1 MSISEP
7 IAIVGLGGILPG
19 AATLDDFWNVVK
31 AGVDTA
37 SEPPSGRWL
46 LDLEQAYDPERAR
59 ADHVYSRRACF
70 VRDFQLE
77 RTGLNLPPELLDA
90 LDPMVHL
97 ALHAGRQAWRDA
109 VTDPVDPKRVGVM
122 LGNIVLPTMSASA
135 MADWILGRRFEREVF
150 RAAGIPMPPED
161 RAPVGAVN
169 RWVAGLPAAV
179 LARALGLGGDRFCLD
194 AACAS
199 SLFAVELAVDALRD
213 GRLDAVLAGGL
224 SRPDSL
230 YTQMGFSQLLA
241 VSPTG
246 RCSPFDHKSDGL
258 VVGEGAGVLVLK
270 RLSDAIEHGD
280 RVRAVVK
287 SVGLSNDVEGSL
299 LAPSQEG
306 QLRAMRGAYQAAGW
320 QPSEVDLV
328 ECHATGTPVG
338 DAVEF
343 ASLQALWAEEDAPA
357 TRCVIGSAKSNTGHL
372 LTGAGAVG
380 LLKTILAME
389 HKTLPPTANFEEAG
403 DSVDLAQSPF
413 RVLQEAQPW
422 QAPKSHARRAAVS
435 GFGFGGTNAHVLLEE
450 ATEPAAGRAAVTV
463 PALPRSAEP
472 KPESPESPTESPTES
487 LTYGPEG
494 RDSPSTAIAI
504 VGMAARI
511 GPWKDLAA
519 VQQRILGRGDD
530 HPVLP
535 KENHWGVPDPPL
547 GWFIEELEIPFGL
560 FKIPPKEIE
569 EALPQQMLM
578 LQVAERAL
586 ADAALDDLDRL
597 RTGVFVGVEIDL
609 NTTNY
614 HLRWAVRS
622 RAADWARR
630 MARPIEGAEFESW
643 VEELCDS
650 LTPALNANRTIGGL
664 GSIVASRVA
673 REFGLGGPSYV
684 LASEETSGMSAL
696 QAALRSLQTGRL
708 DCAVVGA
715 VDLSGDVRA
724 LLSLAS
730 TDGVAADGIP
740 RPFHGESQGVVPSDG
755 AVALV
760 LKREKEA
767 RQDGDRIY
775 AIVRGVGSVGG
786 DLTDASTEA
795 ALRSCRDAS
804 VAPEAIPYVEGHG
817 GGAPREDRAEARA
830 LAEVHGADTILGC
843 TKARVG
849 HTGAA
854 AGLVSV
860 LGASLALYQQ
870 VLPAAGSDWTGRGN
884 GTRGGPAREPESRQG
899 LIPLADSRPW
909 VCDRAEG
916 PRRAGVL
923 AVSRGGSCSHVVLEE
938 SGATVREEER
948 ATPLG
953 ALPEGLFLVEGDDD
967 EAVVA
972 GLRQLAE
979 FVTGAG
985 QPITDAEQNSGS
997 DGTGVSDLAQLW
1009 WMEEPLQPEVA
1020 RAIALVA
1027 RDAYEI
1033 ESLARTAA
1041 DQIEAGGDPSDRSAG
1056 RVFFTR
1062 EPLGREGRLAF
1073 VYPGSG
1079 SQFAG
1084 MGRELCLQWPEI
1096 LRDQEGSSEM
1106 LSSQLRASEIWRA
1119 GPTPTDA
1126 RTVILSQVALGT
1138 LATDLMAR
1146 FAVKPDAVIGY
1157 SLGETA
1163 GLFSTGAW
1171 HERDEML
1178 RRTTESDLFETQ
1190 LTGPCTAARA
1200 AWSLDE
1206 DAVLEWRVGV
1216 VDRSAE
1222 EVRAVLDGRERV
1234 YLLIVNTPDECV
1246 IGGDAEAVHQAVE
1259 ALGSAFHELRGV
1271 TTVHCE
1277 VAQEVADDYRDLHL
1291 LDTRPPE
1298 GVRFYSG
1305 ASGVSYDVDRESAA
1319 DSLLAQALHGVDF
1332 PKTVRQAYEDGARIF
1347 LEMGPGASCTRMIS
1361 KILDGSAFRARS
1373 ISSPTQDEPSAVLR
1387 ALAMLLVERVEVDL
1401 GLLYPGAPKPAGES
1415 KPAIRVPI
1423 GQVGFGAI
1431 PVGPSVADAAVTAET
1446 SATETM
1452 SAEDPSVAPVTS
1464 DSRSA
1469 HLAAQGL
1476 TAATAS
1482 EPLMSLATESSPDL
1496 AAAVRAAETTLEV
1509 HEAFLRSAEHTRQL
1523 AAAQLAH
1530 QHNLLHAL
1538 ARGEAAPLV
1547 ADLSAAGTTM
1557 GTPAL
1562 ASTPPPPSPEA
1573 MREVATLPRSV
1584 ALDRDQLMEFAVGS
1598 IGKALGE
1605 RFAHVDSH
1613 PTRVRLPDEPLM
1625 LVDRVLT
1632 IEAEPQSM
1640 TSGRIVTEHDVL
1652 EGAWYLDGGLIPT
1665 CVAVE
1670 AGQADLLLSGYLGID
1685 SETQGLAVY
1694 RLLDAV
1700 VTFQGELPRP
1710 GQVIV
1715 YDIRII
1721 HFFRQGDTWL
1731 FRFQFD
1737 ATVDDRPLMTMREGS
1752 AGFFSQGE
1760 LDAGK
1765 GIVLS
1770 ALERREIA
1778 GQRPAD
1784 WRELVPMCKESFD
1797 EGQIE
1802 ALRQGDLAGAFGEQ
1816 FDGLGLIRPLTIP
1829 GDRMRLV
1836 HRVTELDPEGGRYGI
1851 GSIVAEADI
1860 HPDDW
1865 FLTCHF
1871 VDDQVMPG
1879 TLMYECCL
1887 HTLRIFLLRMGWMA
1901 AEGSST
1907 WQPIKGVKSRLRC
1920 RGQVL
1925 ASTAMVTYEI
1935 NVREMGYGPEP
1946 YAIVDAMMYADG
1958 KPIVDI
1964 REMSVQLTGA
1974 DREQLEDL
1982 WLARNLG
1989 TLRPAGGGAEPVS
2002 EAPVKATAGEPE
2014 PVGAT
2019 SEQSVPDRGTPSEM
2033 TIVDSPGATPRV
2045 VSLRRDS
2052 SVPYDKASILAFSS
2066 GKPSH
2071 AFGEIYSAFDRGP
2084 GRIARLPRPPYQFMD
2099 RVTSVEGEPFAM
2111 KAGAKATAQFDVTA
2125 DHWYFASNR
2134 QQEMPFAVLLEV
2146 ALQPCGWLAGYVGS
2160 ALAAETDVRFRN
2172 LGGDAV
2178 QLARPAAG
2186 PDVITTEVEL
2196 TSVSMSGGMIIQHY
2210 SMALASDRLGP
2221 LYEGTTYFGFFS
2233 ERALADQV
2241 GIRDA
2246 TIYAPSS
2253 AERQRGL
2260 SFPISA
2266 ERPLPDRDFR
2276 MVDQIDLLVPDGGPQ
2291 GLGWIH
2297 GSIDVDPGKWFFEA
2311 HFYQDPVWPGS
2322 LGLEAFVQLLKTYAV
2337 ERWELGETAEFQTV
2351 PSATPHRW
2359 GYRGQIVQGCQRVE
2373 VYASIT
2379 TVDDERQTL
2388 MADGFLSVDG
2398 RTIYSMNDF
2407 SLGAR

>member
-1 MSISEP
+1 MSASEP

-19 AATLDDFWNVVK
+19 AATLDDFWNVVE

-37 SEPPSGRWL
+37 SEPPPGRWH
-46 LDLEQAYDPERAR
+46 LDLEQAYDTERAL

-70 VRDFQLE
+70 VGGFQLD
-77 RTGLNLPPELLDA
+77 RTGLDLPSELLDA

-109 VTDPVDPKRVGVM
+109 VTDPVDPGRVGVM
-122 LGNIVLPTMSASA
+122 LGNIVLPTTSASA

-150 RAAGIPMPPED
+150 RAAGVPMPTED

-179 LARALGLGGDRFCLD
+179 LARGLGLGGDRFCLD

-246 RCSPFDHKSDGL
+246 RCSPFDRKSDGL

-270 RLSDAIEHGD
+270 RLSDALAHGD
-280 RVRAVVK
+280 RIRAVVK

-299 LAPSQEG
+299 LAPSREG
-306 QLRAMRGAYQAAGW
+306 QLRAMRGAYESAGW
-320 QPSEVDLV
+320 RPSDVDLI

-343 ASLQALWAEEDAPA
+343 ASLQALWADEDTPA
-357 TRCVIGSAKSNTGHL
+357 TPCVIGSAKSNTGHL

-380 LLKTILAME
+380 LLKTVLAME
-389 HKTLPPTANFEEAG
+389 RETLPPTANFEEAG
-403 DSVDLAQSPF
+403 DKVDLAESPF
-413 RVLQEAQPW
+413 RVLQSAEPWEAPQGHP
-422 QAPKSHARRAAVS
+422 RRAAVS

-450 ATEPAAGRAAVTV
+450 ATEPASGRAVVVV
-463 PALPRSAEP
+463 PELPPSTEPGLPISAESGSP
-472 KPESPESPTESPTES
+472 KP
-487 LTYGPEG
+487 G
-494 RDSPSTAIAI
+494 IAI
-504 VGMAARI
+504 VGIGARV

-519 VQQRILGRGDD
+519 VQQRILGRDID
-530 HPVLP
+530 HPARP
-535 KENHWGVPDPPL
+535 KQNHWGIPDPPL
-547 GWFIEELEIPFGL
+547 GWFIEELEIPFGR

-578 LQVAERAL
+578 LQVAERAI
-586 ADAALDDLDRL
+586 ADAGLDEFERL

-630 MARPIEGAEFESW
+630 MDRPTAGPEFDAW
-643 VEELCDS
+643 VEQLCDS

-696 QAALRSLQTGRL
+696 QAAIRSLRTGRL

-715 VDLSGDVRA
+715 VDLAGDVRA
-724 LLSLAS
+724 LLSLSS
-730 TDGVAADGIP
+730 TDGVASDGVP
-740 RPFHGESQGVVPSDG
+740 RPFDGASQGVVPSDG

-760 LKREKEA
+760 LKREEDA
-767 RQDGDRIY
+767 ERDGDRVY
-775 AIVRGVGSVGG
+775 AVVRGVGSAGG
-786 DLTDASTEA
+786 EVALACTEA
-795 ALRSCRDAS
+795 ARRSCRVAG
-804 VAPEAIPYVEGHG
+804 VAPEHIRYVEGHG
-817 GGAPREDRAEARA
+817 GGVPRSDRAEARA

-860 LGASLALYQQ
+860 LGASLSLYQQ
-870 VLPAAGSDWTGRGN
+870 VLPSAQGRDRSSPTN
-884 GTRGGPAREPESRQG
+884 GGGATRNPESQAR
-899 LIPLADSRPW
+899 LTPLTDSRPW
-909 VCDRAEG
+909 VLDRSEG

-938 SGATVREEER
+938 STGTAREEER
-948 ATPLG
+948 ASPLG
-953 ALPEGLFLVEGDDD
+953 PLSEGLFVVEGDDD
-967 EAVVA
+967 RAVVA
-972 GLRQLAE
+972 GLRRLAD

-985 QPITDAEQNSGS
+985 RPLADPKPESGP
-997 DGTGVSDLAQLW
+997 DPCRPRISDLSRLW
-1009 WMEEPLQPEVA
+1009 WMEEPLRPEAKQAV
-1020 RAIALVA
+1020 ALVA
-1027 RDAYEI
+1027 RDADEAV
-1033 ESLARTAA
+1033 SLARNA
-1041 DQIEAGGDPSDRSAG
+1041 AGGIAAGADPSDRSAG

-1062 EPLGREGRLAF
+1062 EPLGHEGRLAF

-1084 MGRELCLQWPEI
+1084 MGRELCLQWPEV
-1096 LRDQEGSSEM
+1096 LRGQEGSSDK
-1106 LSSQLRASEIWRA
+1106 LRSQLRASEIWRA

-1138 LATDLMAR
+1138 LATDLMAGFSVR
-1146 FAVKPDAVIGY
+1146 PDAIIGY

-1178 RRTTESDLFETQ
+1178 ERILASDLFETQ

-1200 AWSLDE
+1200 AWNVDP
-1206 DAVLEWRVGV
+1206 DTPVEWKIGV
-1216 VDRSAE
+1216 VDRPAE
-1222 EVRAVLDGRERV
+1222 DVREVLDGRERV

-1246 IGGDAEAVHQAVE
+1246 IGGDAAALHEAVE
-1259 ALGSAFHELRGV
+1259 ALGSAFHELQGV

-1277 VAQEVADDYRDLHL
+1277 VAREVADDYRDLHL
-1291 LDTRPPE
+1291 LDTRPPQ
-1298 GVRFYSG
+1298 GVTFYSG
-1305 ASGVSYDVDRESAA
+1305 AWGEAYEVNRDSAA
-1319 DSLLAQALHGVDF
+1319 DSLLAQALQGVDF

-1361 KILDGSAFRARS
+1361 KILDGRPFRARS
-1373 ISSPTQDEPSAVLR
+1373 ISSATQDEPSAVLR

-1401 GLLYPGAPKPAGES
+1401 GQLYPGVFEAASES

-1431 PVGPSVADAAVTAET
+1431 PVGAPVRPDAVAAEA
-1446 SATETM
+1446 SA
-1452 SAEDPSVAPVTS
+1452 VAPGIGYS
-1464 DSRSA
+1464 P
-1469 HLAAQGL
+1469 AAERR
-1476 TAATAS
+1476 T
-1482 EPLMSLATESSPDL
+1482 PLSPELSPDL
-1496 AAAVRAAETTLEV
+1496 AVAVRAAESTLEA
-1509 HEAFLRSAEHTRQL
+1509 HRAFLRSAEHTRRL
-1523 AAAQLAH
+1523 AEAQWAH
-1530 QHNLLHAL
+1530 QQNLLQAM
-1538 ARGEAAPLV
+1538 AGGGEAPLMV
-1547 ADLSAAGTTM
+1547 PTRPGTLE
-1557 GTPAL
+1557 TPA
-1562 ASTPPPPSPEA
+1562 P
-1573 MREVATLPRSV
+1573 RRSV
-1584 ALDRDQLMEFAVGS
+1584 ALDRDQLMEFAIGS
-1598 IGKALGE
+1598 IGKVLGD
-1605 RFAHVDSH
+1605 RFAHVDGH

-1640 TSGRIVTEHDVL
+1640 ASGRIVTEHDVL

-1665 CVAVE
+1665 FVAVE

-1685 SETQGLAVY
+1685 TETKGLAVY

-1715 YDIRII
+1715 YDIRISR
-1721 HFFRQGDTWL
+1721 FFRQGATWL

-1737 ATVDDRPLMTMREGS
+1737 ATVDGRPLMTMREGS
-1752 AGFFSQGE
+1752 AGFFSQGV

-1770 ALERREIA
+1770 ALEQREIA
-1778 GQRPAD
+1778 GKRPDD
-1784 WRELVPMCKESFD
+1784 WRELVPMHKESYD
-1797 EGQIE
+1797 ERQVE
-1802 ALRQGDLAGAFGEQ
+1802 ALRRGDLEDAFGGAFS
-1816 FDGLGLIRPLTIP
+1816 GLDLTRPLTIP

-1836 HRVTELDPEGGRYGI
+1836 HRVSELDPRGGRYGI

-1871 VDDQVMPG
+1871 VDDEVMPG

-1887 HTLRIFLLRMGWMA
+1887 HTLRIFLLRMGWVGE
-1901 AEGSST
+1901 EGVVT
-1907 WQPIKGVKSRLRC
+1907 WQPIVGVKSRLRC

-1925 ASTAMVTYEI
+1925 AATAMVTYEI
-1935 NVREMGYGPEP
+1935 NVRELGYAPEP

-1964 REMSVQLTGA
+1964 RDMSVRLNGA
-1974 DREQLEDL
+1974 NREHLEAL
-1982 WLARNLG
+1982 WSNRTSTQRGTKAIGVPDPTARV
-1989 TLRPAGGGAEPVS
+1989 GGASTVEV
-2002 EAPVKATAGEPE
+2002 PE
-2014 PVGAT
+2014 RA
-2019 SEQSVPDRGTPSEM
+2019 TPSEM
-2033 TIVDSPGATPRV
+2033 AVVDSPGADARPIP
-2045 VSLRRDS
+2045 LRRDP

-2066 GKPSH
+2066 GKPSQ
-2071 AFGEIYSAFDRGP
+2071 AFGSVYSSFDGGP
-2084 GRIARLPRPPYQFMD
+2084 RRIARLPRPPYQFID
-2099 RVTSVEGEPFAM
+2099 RVTSVEGDPFSM
-2111 KAGAKATAQFDVTA
+2111 KAGAKATAQFDVSG

-2178 QLARPAAG
+2178 QLSRLVAG
-2186 PDVITTEVEL
+2186 TDVVTSDVEL

-2210 SMALASDRLGP
+2210 SMSLASDRLGP

-2233 ERALADQV
+2233 EQALADQV

-2246 TIYAPSS
+2246 VIYVPSP
-2253 AERQRGL
+2253 AEQARGS

-2266 ERPLPDRDFR
+2266 ERPLPDADFR
-2276 MVDQIDLLVPDGGPQ
+2276 MVDRIDLLVPDGGPE
-2291 GLGWIH
+2291 GLGWIQ

-2322 LGLEAFVQLLKTYAV
+2322 LGLEAFVQLLKSYAV
-2337 ERWELGETAEFQTV
+2337 ERWRLDPTAEFQTL
-2351 PSATPHRW
+2351 PSDTRHRW
-2359 GYRGQIVQGCQRVE
+2359 GYRGQIVPGCQRVE
-2373 VYASIT
+2373 VYANMT
-2379 TVDDERQTL
+2379 AVDDERRTL

-2407 SLGAR
+2407 SLGASE

>member
-1 MSISEP
+1 MSASEP

-19 AATLDDFWNVVK
+19 AATLDEFWNVVE
-31 AGVDTA
+31 AGIDTA
-37 SEPPSGRWL
+37 SEPSTGRWL

-70 VRDFQLE
+70 VKDFQLD
-77 RTGLNLPPELLDA
+77 RTGLDLPAELLDA

-97 ALHAGRQAWRDA
+97 ALHAGRQAWQDA
-109 VTDPVDPKRVGVM
+109 VTDTIDPTRVGVM

-150 RAAGIPMPPED
+150 RAAGVPMPTED
-161 RAPVGAVN
+161 RAPVGAIN
-169 RWVAGLPAAV
+169 RWVAGLPAAM
-179 LARALGLGGDRFCLD
+179 LAQALGLGGDRFCLD

-199 SLFAVELAVDALRD
+199 SLFTVELAVDALRD

-270 RLSDAIEHGD
+270 RLSDAIEQGD
-280 RVRAVVK
+280 RIRAVVK
-287 SVGLSNDVEGSL
+287 GIGLSNDVEGSL
-299 LAPSQEG
+299 LAPSREG
-306 QLRAMRGAYQAAGW
+306 QLRAMRDAYQAAGW
-320 QPSEVDLV
+320 RPSDVDLV

-343 ASLQALWAEEDAPA
+343 ASLQALWAEEEEPE

-380 LLKTILAME
+380 LLKTVLAME
-389 HKTLPPTANFEEAG
+389 HATLPPTANFEEAG
-403 DSVDLAQSPF
+403 DKVELARSPF
-413 RVLQEAQPW
+413 RVLQKAEPWEAPTGH
-422 QAPKSHARRAAVS
+422 PRRGAVS

-450 ATEPAAGRAAVTV
+450 AREPAAGRAAVAV
-463 PALPRSAEP
+463 PALPQPTDPEPEFPGSPGHESAAH
-472 KPESPESPTESPTES
+472 ESPS
-487 LTYGPEG
+487 L
-494 RDSPSTAIAI
+494 AIAI
-504 VGMAARI
+504 VGMGARI

-519 VQQRILGRGDD
+519 VQHRILGRGDD
-530 HPVLP
+530 HRVRP
-535 KENHWGVPDPPL
+535 KKNHWGIPDPPL

-569 EALPQQMLM
+569 EALPQQILM
-578 LQVAERAL
+578 LQVAERAI
-586 ADAALDDLDRL
+586 ADAALDDLARL

-630 MARPIEGAEFESW
+630 MARPTEGEEFDSW

-696 QAALRSLQTGRL
+696 QAAVRSLQTGRL

-730 TDGVAADGIP
+730 TDGVAGDGVP
-740 RPFHGESQGVVPSDG
+740 RPFQGESQGVVPSDG

-760 LKREKEA
+760 LKRETEA
-767 RQDGDRIY
+767 RRDGNRIY
-775 AIVRGVGSVGG
+775 AIVRGVGSAGG
-786 DLTDASTEA
+786 DLTDACTEA
-795 ALRSCRDAS
+795 ARRSCRNAG
-804 VAPEAIPYVEGHG
+804 VAPENIPYIEGHG

-830 LAEVHGADTILGC
+830 LAEVHGADTVLGC

-849 HTGAA
+849 HAGAA

-870 VLPAAGSDWTGRGN
+870 VLPTADSRDRTGAGN
-884 GTRGGPAREPESRQG
+884 GARAGATGESGAHAG

-909 VCDRAEG
+909 VFDRAEG

-938 SGATVREEER
+938 STTAVREAER
-948 ATPLG
+948 ASPLG
-953 ALPEGLFLVEGDDD
+953 TLREGLFVVEGDDD
-967 EAVVA
+967 AAVVA
-972 GLRQLAE
+972 GLRRLAD
-979 FVTGAG
+979 FVAGAG
-985 QPITDAEQNSGS
+985 PPLADPQRDSDS
-997 DGTGVSDLAQLW
+997 DGTSVAELAQFW
-1009 WMEEPLQPEVA
+1009 WMEEPLQPGVG
-1020 RAIALVA
+1020 RAIVLIA
-1027 RDAYEI
+1027 RDAAEI
-1033 ESLARTAA
+1033 ESLTRAA
-1041 DQIEAGGDPSDRSAG
+1041 ASQIEVGADPSDRSAG

-1096 LRDQEGSSEM
+1096 LRGQEGSSEM

-1138 LATDLMAR
+1138 LSTDLMSR
-1146 FAVKPDAVIGY
+1146 FSVSPDAVIGY

-1178 RRTTESDLFETQ
+1178 RRTTESALFETQ
-1190 LTGPCTAARA
+1190 LAGPCTAARA
-1200 AWSLDE
+1200 AWNIDE
-1206 DAVLEWRVGV
+1206 DAPLEWRIGM
-1216 VDRSAE
+1216 VDRPAD
-1222 EVRAVLDGRERV
+1222 EVREALDGRERV

-1246 IGGDAEAVHQAVE
+1246 IGGDAEAVDEAVE
-1259 ALGSAFHELRGV
+1259 ALGSAFHELQGV

-1277 VAQEVADDYRDLHL
+1277 VAREVADDYRDLHL

-1298 GVRFYSG
+1298 DVRFYSG
-1305 ASGVSYDVDRESAA
+1305 AWGESYEVDRERAA

-1332 PKTVRQAYEDGARIF
+1332 PKTVQQAYEDGVRIF

-1361 KILDGSAFRARS
+1361 KILDGQPFRARS
-1373 ISSPTQDEPSAVLR
+1373 ISSSTQDEPSAVLR

-1401 GLLYPGAPKPAGES
+1401 SLLYPGVLEPVGQPR
-1415 KPAIRVPI
+1415 PAIRVPI

-1431 PVGPSVADAAVTAET
+1431 PTGRSVADAAVT
-1446 SATETM
+1446 SA
-1452 SAEDPSVAPVTS
+1452 
-1464 DSRSA
+1464 
-1469 HLAAQGL
+1469 Q
-1476 TAATAS
+1476 
-1482 EPLMSLATESSPDL
+1482 PLVPLATESSPDL
-1496 AAAVRAAETTLEV
+1496 AATVRAAETTLDV
-1509 HEAFLRSAEHTRQL
+1509 HEAFLRSAEHTRLL
-1523 AAAQLAH
+1523 ATAQLAH
-1530 QHNLLHAL
+1530 QQDLLRAL
-1538 ARGEAAPLV
+1538 ARGEAAPLIP
-1547 ADLSAAGTTM
+1547 DLNAAVSVVGTT
-1557 GTPAL
+1557 PPP
-1562 ASTPPPPSPEA
+1562 STPLPPSPEA
-1573 MREVATLPRSV
+1573 SPEVPTPKRSL
-1584 ALDRDQLMEFAVGS
+1584 ALDRKQLMEFAVGS
-1598 IGKALGE
+1598 IGKVLGE

-1625 LVDRVLT
+1625 LVDRVVT

-1700 VTFQGELPRP
+1700 VTFHGELPGP

-1715 YDIRII
+1715 YDIRILR
-1721 HFFRQGDTWL
+1721 FFRQGDTWL

-1737 ATVDDRPLMTMREGS
+1737 ATVDGRLLMTMREGS

-1770 ALERREIA
+1770 VLERREIA

-1797 EGQIE
+1797 AGQIE
-1802 ALRQGDLAGAFGEQ
+1802 ALRQGDLAGAFGEE
-1816 FDGLGLIRPLTIP
+1816 FDGLGLVRPLTIP

-1887 HTLRIFLLRMGWMA
+1887 HTLRIFLLRMGWI
-1901 AEGSST
+1901 AEEGVAT
-1907 WQPIKGVKSRLRC
+1907 WQPILGMKSRLRC

-1935 NVREMGYGPEP
+1935 NVRELGYHPQP

-1964 REMSVQLTGA
+1964 REMSVRLNGA
-1974 DREQLEDL
+1974 NREQLEALWANRSPGADL
-1982 WLARNLG
+1982 AVAQSRTESTGAHDEPATGG
-1989 TLRPAGGGAEPVS
+1989 TI
-2002 EAPVKATAGEPE
+2002 
-2014 PVGAT
+2014 T
-2019 SEQSVPDRGTPSEM
+2019 SRSVPDRGTPSEM
-2033 TIVDSPGATPRV
+2033 TVVDTPGAAPRV
-2045 VSLRRDS
+2045 VPLQRDS

-2066 GKPSH
+2066 GKPSQ
-2071 AFGEIYSAFDRGP
+2071 AFGAVYSSFDSGP
-2084 GRIARLPRPPYQFMD
+2084 SRIARLPRPPYQFMD
-2099 RVTSVEGEPFAM
+2099 RITSVEGEPFAM
-2111 KAGAKATAQFDVTA
+2111 KAGAKATAHFDVLA

-2178 QLARPAAG
+2178 QLARLTAG

-2210 SMALASDRLGP
+2210 SMSLASERLGP

-2233 ERALADQV
+2233 AQALADQV
-2241 GIRDA
+2241 GIREAD
-2246 TIYAPSS
+2246 IYKPST
-2253 AERQRGL
+2253 AEQERGL

-2266 ERPLPDRDFR
+2266 ERPLPDADFR
-2276 MVDQIDLLVPDGGPQ
+2276 MVDQIDLLVPDGGPG
-2291 GLGWIH
+2291 GLGWIE
-2297 GSIDVDPGKWFFEA
+2297 GSIEVDPGKWFYKA

-2322 LGLEAFVQLLKTYAV
+2322 LGLEAFIQLLKSYAV
-2337 ERWELGETAEFQTV
+2337 ERWNLGETAEFQTV
-2351 PSATPHRW
+2351 PSARRHRW
-2359 GYRGQIVQGCQRVE
+2359 GYRGQIVPGCQRVE

-2379 TVDDERQTL
+2379 GVDDEQQTL